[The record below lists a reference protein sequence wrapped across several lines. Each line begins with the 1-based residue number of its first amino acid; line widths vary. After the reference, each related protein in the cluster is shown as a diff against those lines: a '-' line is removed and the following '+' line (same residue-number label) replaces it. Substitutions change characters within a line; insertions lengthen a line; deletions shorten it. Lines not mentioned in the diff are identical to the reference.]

1 MSAKNKI
8 KKLLQQIIVKYR
20 FVIMT
25 DDSFE
30 ERLSLKISRVKILF
44 LLIAAICIG
53 FLFSFFIIS
62 NTFIK
67 SYIPGMSKEDLENQ
81 VVALSIKSDSLIGVL
96 NYQKSYLTNIQ
107 NIISGNVIS
116 QKDSLEEMESI
127 SLDDI
132 DFATSTK
139 ESLLRQNVEEEE
151 KGALFFNSNKNNLV
165 LFFTPISGVITER
178 FNVST
183 LHYGVDVVAKENSR
197 VASVLSGTI
206 VVSDWNPET
215 GHSIGIQ
222 HKDGYLSF
230 YKHNSVLLRSVGDYV
245 KGGEHVAII
254 GDSGEFSSGSHLH
267 FELWQNGKPV
277 NPENFILF

>member
-1 MSAKNKI
+1 
-8 KKLLQQIIVKYR
+8 
-20 FVIMT
+20 
-25 DDSFE
+25 
-30 ERLSLKISRVKILF
+30 
-44 LLIAAICIG
+44 
-53 FLFSFFIIS
+53 
-62 NTFIK
+62 
-67 SYIPGMSKEDLENQ
+67 MSKKDLENQ
-81 VVALSIKSDSLIGVL
+81 VIALSIKSDSLIGVL
-96 NYQKSYLTNIQ
+96 NYQKSYLTTIQ
-107 NIISGNVIS
+107 NIISGNVVS
-116 QKDSLEEMESI
+116 YKDSLEEVGSI
-127 SLDDI
+127 SLAEV

-151 KGALFFNSNKNNLV
+151 KGALFFNINNNNLV

-178 FNVST
+178 FNPST

-206 VVSDWNPET
+206 VVSEWNPET

-254 GDSGEFSSGSHLH
+254 GDSGGFSSGPHLH
-267 FELWQNGKPV
+267 FELWKNGKPV
-277 NPENFILF
+277 NPESFILF

>member
-1 MSAKNKI
+1 
-8 KKLLQQIIVKYR
+8 
-20 FVIMT
+20 
-25 DDSFE
+25 
-30 ERLSLKISRVKILF
+30 
-44 LLIAAICIG
+44 
-53 FLFSFFIIS
+53 
-62 NTFIK
+62 
-67 SYIPGMSKEDLENQ
+67 MSKEDLENQ
-81 VVALSIKSDSLIGVL
+81 VIDLNIKSDSLIGVL
-96 NYQKSYLTNIQ
+96 NYQKSYLKNIQ
-107 NIISGNVIS
+107 NIISGNVVS
-116 QKDSLEEMESI
+116 YKDSLEEMGSI
-127 SLDDI
+127 SLGEI

-151 KGALFFNSNKNNLV
+151 KGALFFNENNNNLV

-178 FNVST
+178 FNPST

>member
-8 KKLLQQIIVKYR
+8 KNLLKQMIVKYR

-44 LLIAAICIG
+44 LLILGICIT
-53 FLFSFFIIS
+53 FLFSFFLIS

-67 SYIPGMSKEDLENQ
+67 SYIPGISKEDLENQ

-107 NIISGNVIS
+107 NIILGNVVS
-116 QKDSLEEMESI
+116 YKDSLEKARDIGLGE
-127 SLDDI
+127 I
-132 DFATSTK
+132 DFATSAK

-151 KGALFFNSNKNNLV
+151 KGALFFNENKNNLV
-165 LFFTPISGVITER
+165 LFFTPIQGVITEK
-178 FNVST
+178 FSAST

-197 VASVLSGTI
+197 VASVLSGTV

-254 GDSGEFSSGSHLH
+254 GDSGGFSSGSHLH

>member
-8 KKLLQQIIVKYR
+8 KNLLKQMIVKYR

-44 LLIAAICIG
+44 LLILGICIT
-53 FLFSFFIIS
+53 FLFSFFLIS

-67 SYIPGMSKEDLENQ
+67 SYIPGISKEDLENQ

-107 NIISGNVIS
+107 NIILGNVVS
-116 QKDSLEEMESI
+116 YKDSLEEARDIGLGE
-127 SLDDI
+127 I
-132 DFATSTK
+132 DFATSAK
-139 ESLLRQNVEEEE
+139 ESLLRQSVEEEE
-151 KGALFFNSNKNNLV
+151 KGALFFNENKNNLV
-165 LFFTPISGVITER
+165 LFFTPIQGVITEK
-178 FNVST
+178 FSAST

-197 VASVLSGTI
+197 VASVLSGTV

-254 GDSGEFSSGSHLH
+254 GDSGGFSSGPHLH
-267 FELWQNGKPV
+267 FELWKNGKPV
-277 NPENFILF
+277 NPESFILF

>member
-1 MSAKNKI
+1 M
-8 KKLLQQIIVKYR
+8 IVKYR

-44 LLIAAICIG
+44 LLILGICIT
-53 FLFSFFIIS
+53 FLFSFFLIS

-67 SYIPGMSKEDLENQ
+67 SYIPGISKEDLENQ

-107 NIISGNVIS
+107 NIILGNVVS
-116 QKDSLEEMESI
+116 YKDSLEKARDIGLGE
-127 SLDDI
+127 I
-132 DFATSTK
+132 DFATSAK

-151 KGALFFNSNKNNLV
+151 KGALFFNENKNNLV
-165 LFFTPISGVITER
+165 LFFTPIQGVITEK
-178 FNVST
+178 FSASS

-197 VASVLSGTI
+197 VASVLSGTV

-215 GHSIGIQ
+215 GQSIGIQ

>member
-1 MSAKNKI
+1 
-8 KKLLQQIIVKYR
+8 
-20 FVIMT
+20 
-25 DDSFE
+25 
-30 ERLSLKISRVKILF
+30 
-44 LLIAAICIG
+44 
-53 FLFSFFIIS
+53 
-62 NTFIK
+62 
-67 SYIPGMSKEDLENQ
+67 
-81 VVALSIKSDSLIGVL
+81 
-96 NYQKSYLTNIQ
+96 
-107 NIISGNVIS
+107 
-116 QKDSLEEMESI
+116 MESI

-151 KGALFFNSNKNNLV
+151 KGALFFNNNKNNLV

>member
-30 ERLSLKISRVKILF
+30 EKLSLKISRAKILF

-67 SYIPGMSKEDLENQ
+67 SYIPGMSKKDLENQ
-81 VVALSIKSDSLIGVL
+81 VIALSIKSDSLIGVL
-96 NYQKSYLTNIQ
+96 NYQKSYLTTIQ
-107 NIISGNVIS
+107 NIISGNVVS
-116 QKDSLEEMESI
+116 YKDSLEEVGSI
-127 SLDDI
+127 NLTEV

-151 KGALFFNSNKNNLV
+151 KGALFFNINNNNLV

-178 FNVST
+178 FNPST

-206 VVSDWNPET
+206 VVSEWNPET

-254 GDSGEFSSGSHLH
+254 GDSGGFSSGPHLH
-267 FELWQNGKPV
+267 FELWKNGKPV
-277 NPENFILF
+277 NPESFILF

>member
-30 ERLSLKISRVKILF
+30 EKLSLKISRVKILF

-127 SLDDI
+127 GLDDI

-139 ESLLRQNVEEEE
+139 ETLLRQNVEEEE
-151 KGALFFNSNKNNLV
+151 KGALFFNNNKNNLV

>member
-8 KKLLQQIIVKYR
+8 KNLLKQMIVKYR

-44 LLIAAICIG
+44 LLILGICIT
-53 FLFSFFIIS
+53 FLFSFFLIS

-67 SYIPGMSKEDLENQ
+67 SYIPGISKEDLENQ

-107 NIISGNVIS
+107 NIILGNVVS
-116 QKDSLEEMESI
+116 YKDSLEEARDIGLGE
-127 SLDDI
+127 I
-132 DFATSTK
+132 DFATSAK

-151 KGALFFNSNKNNLV
+151 KGALFFNENKNNLV
-165 LFFTPISGVITER
+165 LFFTPIQGVITEK
-178 FNVST
+178 FSASS

-197 VASVLSGTI
+197 VASVLSGTV

-215 GHSIGIQ
+215 GQSIGIQ

>member
-151 KGALFFNSNKNNLV
+151 KGALFFNNNKNNLV

>member
-8 KKLLQQIIVKYR
+8 KNLLKQMIVKYR

-44 LLIAAICIG
+44 LLILGICIT
-53 FLFSFFIIS
+53 FLFSFFLIS

-67 SYIPGMSKEDLENQ
+67 SYIPGISKEDLENQ

-107 NIISGNVIS
+107 NIILGNVVS
-116 QKDSLEEMESI
+116 YKDSLEKARDIGLGE
-127 SLDDI
+127 I
-132 DFATSTK
+132 DFATSAK

-151 KGALFFNSNKNNLV
+151 KGALFFNENKNNLV
-165 LFFTPISGVITER
+165 LFFTPIQGVITEK
-178 FNVST
+178 FSAST

-197 VASVLSGTI
+197 VASVLSGTV

-215 GHSIGIQ
+215 GQSIGIQ

-254 GDSGEFSSGSHLH
+254 GDSGGFSSGSHLH

>member
-8 KKLLQQIIVKYR
+8 KKLLQKILVKYR

-44 LLIAAICIG
+44 LLIAAVCIA

-67 SYIPGMSKEDLENQ
+67 SYIPGISKEDLENQ
-81 VVALSIKSDSLIGVL
+81 VVDLSIKSDSLISVL

-107 NIISGNVIS
+107 NIISGNVVS
-116 QKDSLEEMESI
+116 YKDSLGEVGSI
-127 SLDDI
+127 SLGEI

-151 KGALFFNSNKNNLV
+151 KGALFFNENNNNLV

-178 FNVST
+178 FNPST

-206 VVSDWNPET
+206 VVSEWNPET
-215 GHSIGIQ
+215 GHSIGVQ

-230 YKHNSVLLRSVGDYV
+230 YKHNSVLLRSVGDHV

-277 NPENFILF
+277 NPESFILF

>member
-8 KKLLQQIIVKYR
+8 KKLLQQIVVKYR

-81 VVALSIKSDSLIGVL
+81 VIDLSIKSDSLISVL

-107 NIISGNVIS
+107 NIISGNVVS
-116 QKDSLEEMESI
+116 YKDSLEEGGGI
-127 SLDDI
+127 SLGEI

-151 KGALFFNSNKNNLV
+151 KGALFFNENNNNLV

-178 FNVST
+178 FNPST

-206 VVSDWNPET
+206 VVSEWNPET
-215 GHSIGIQ
+215 GHSIGVQ

-230 YKHNSVLLRSVGDYV
+230 YKHNSVLLRSIGDYV

>member
-30 ERLSLKISRVKILF
+30 EKLSLKISRVKILF

-127 SLDDI
+127 GLDDI

-139 ESLLRQNVEEEE
+139 ETLCAKMLKKR
-151 KGALFFNSNKNNLV
+151 KKALCFLTTKTILFFFSPQYQV
-165 LFFTPISGVITER
+165 L
-178 FNVST
+178 
-183 LHYGVDVVAKENSR
+183 
-197 VASVLSGTI
+197 
-206 VVSDWNPET
+206 
-215 GHSIGIQ
+215 
-222 HKDGYLSF
+222 
-230 YKHNSVLLRSVGDYV
+230 
-245 KGGEHVAII
+245 
-254 GDSGEFSSGSHLH
+254 
-267 FELWQNGKPV
+267 
-277 NPENFILF
+277 

>member
-151 KGALFFNSNKNNLV
+151 KGALFFNNNKNNLV

-230 YKHNSVLLRSVGDYV
+230 YKHNSILLRSVGDYV

>member
-8 KKLLQQIIVKYR
+8 KNLLKQIVVKYR

-62 NTFIK
+62 KTFIK
-67 SYIPGMSKEDLENQ
+67 SYIPGISKEDLENQ
-81 VVALSIKSDSLIGVL
+81 VVALSIKSDSLIDVL

-107 NIISGNVIS
+107 NIISGNVVS
-116 QKDSLEEMESI
+116 YKDSLEGVGSI
-127 SLDDI
+127 SLGEI

-151 KGALFFNSNKNNLV
+151 KGALFFNKKNNNLV
-165 LFFTPISGVITER
+165 LFFTPISGVITGR
-178 FNVST
+178 FNPSA

-197 VASVLSGTI
+197 VASVLSGTV
-206 VVSDWNPET
+206 VVSEWNPET
-215 GHSIGIQ
+215 GHSIGVQ

-230 YKHNSVLLRSVGDYV
+230 YKHNSVLLRSIGDYV